1 MMADIAVELNLGV
14 AAASVRLL
22 IDAKSPAAPSLGGTA
37 SPMALS

>member
-1 MMADIAVELNLGV
+1 MEDSGIELQLGV

-22 IDAKSPAAPSLGGTA
+22 IDAESPAAPIGGTA